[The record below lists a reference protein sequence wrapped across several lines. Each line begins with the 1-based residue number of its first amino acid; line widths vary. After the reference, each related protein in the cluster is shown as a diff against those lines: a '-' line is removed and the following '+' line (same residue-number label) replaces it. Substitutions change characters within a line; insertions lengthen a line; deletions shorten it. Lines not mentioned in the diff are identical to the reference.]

1 MFGSPDLLK
10 SDTPINKAKVSL
22 KLHELEYKLDV
33 EKKVQIGIR
42 KLASTFE
49 RDPSIVDRRRISEVQ
64 GQLSESNEKIKLLN
78 KAVRKYK
85 NLYIGEEDEMEV
97 EGGLTECFVVFLP
110 CVCFNSFCMQKS
122 KLNQYSADNPVCDG
136 L

>member
-1 MFGSPDLLK
+1 MSYIELLK

-49 RDPSIVDRRRISEVQ
+49 SDPSVVDRRRMAEVH
-64 GQLSESNEKIKLLN
+64 GQLSESNEKINLLN

-85 NLYIGEEDEMEV
+85 NLYIGEEDED
-97 EGGLTECFVVFLP
+97 EG
-110 CVCFNSFCMQKS
+110 
-122 KLNQYSADNPVCDG
+122 
-136 L
+136 

>member
-85 NLYIGEEDEMEV
+85 NLYIGEEDEDEV
-97 EGGLTECFVVFLP
+97 EGG
-110 CVCFNSFCMQKS
+110 
-122 KLNQYSADNPVCDG
+122 
-136 L
+136 